1 MLRLSDFLTYRTRKV
16 FKKKH
21 TCGLLFAKLGYT
33 F

>member
-1 MLRLSDFLTYRTRKV
+1 MLEKENIVKTRKV

-21 TCGLLFAKLGYT
+21 TCDLLFAKLGYT